1 MIMSKS
7 ILTTHLFVLLILI
20 GCNNKEIIME
30 NGLIIEDKLI
40 GEGVVAEKYSIAT
53 VHYTGR
59 LEKGKQFDSS
69 KQIGREPLRFTLGV
83 GQVIKGWDQG
93 IIGMKVGG
101 QRKLIIPPHLG
112 YGDQDMGVIPPN
124 STLIFNIELIEIE

>member
-1 MIMSKS
+1 MIKRIVR
-7 ILTTHLFVLLILI
+7 ILILINLILI
-20 GCNNKEIIME
+20 GCNNKEIIMG

-69 KQIGREPLRFTLGV
+69 KQIGREPLRFTLGA

>member
-1 MIMSKS
+1 
-7 ILTTHLFVLLILI
+7 
-20 GCNNKEIIME
+20 ME

>member
-1 MIMSKS
+1 MIISKS
-7 ILTTHLFVLLILI
+7 ILTTHLLVLLILI
-20 GCNNKEIIME
+20 GCNNKEIIMG

-40 GEGVVAEKYSIAT
+40 GEGVAAEKYSIAT

>member
-1 MIMSKS
+1 MIKR
-7 ILTTHLFVLLILI
+7 IVRILILINLIFI

-40 GEGVVAEKYSIAT
+40 GEGFVAEKYSIAT

-69 KQIGREPLRFTLGV
+69 KQIGREPLRFTLGA

>member
-7 ILTTHLFVLLILI
+7 ILTTHLLVLLILI

-53 VHYTGR
+53 VHYTGK
-59 LEKGKQFDSS
+59 LVKGKVFDSS
-69 KQIGREPLRFTLGV
+69 KQIGREPFRFTLGA
-83 GQVIKGWDQG
+83 GQVIEGWDQG